1 MKSVLSA
8 ICASALVVTAV
19 SAAEPILAPGYLAPT
34 PAALNLKTVTPRTSD
49 YYYPV
54 QAPAAE
60 TAPPAPGLPPAPT
73 VPPAPVAP
81 PKVYAAP
88 PIVHSAPAMPLYRNV
103 KVKDPHHAHP
113 CAVPTV
119 IPVPDPCGGPGCVYI
134 QICAPPCGPVD
145 VRHRLLKTV
154 IDYGDGYE
162 VELRARRNGLIIV
175 DYDD

>member
-1 MKSVLSA
+1 MKTVLSA
-8 ICASALVVTAV
+8 ICASALVVTVA
-19 SAAEPILAPGYLAPT
+19 SAAEPILAPGYFAPT
-34 PAALNLKTVTPRTSD
+34 PSALNLKAAGTTKPNL
-49 YYYPV
+49 YHAV
-54 QAPAAE
+54 QAPAVE
-60 TAPPAPGLPPAPT
+60 PAPPAPA
-73 VPPAPVAP
+73 VPPKAYSAP
-81 PKVYAAP
+81 PQPYAAP
-88 PIVHSAPAMPLYRNV
+88 PVVHSAPAAPLYHNV

-162 VELRARRNGLIIV
+162 VELRARRGMIIV